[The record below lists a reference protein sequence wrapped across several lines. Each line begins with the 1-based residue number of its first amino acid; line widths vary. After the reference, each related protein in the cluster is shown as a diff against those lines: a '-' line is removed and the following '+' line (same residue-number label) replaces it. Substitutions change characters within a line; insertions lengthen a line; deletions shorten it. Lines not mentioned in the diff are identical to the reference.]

1 MTDQPSTQNRLK
13 NIGWL
18 RAAVLGANDGIVSTS
33 SLVLGVSASHAQ
45 HHSIMVA
52 GVSGLVA
59 GAMSMATGEYVSV
72 HSQSDSEQTA
82 LEEKRKA
89 IESNYDDQQ
98 RELANIYAKRGL
110 EPELAAQVAEQLMKR
125 DALGAHARDGLGI
138 TAATQSHPL
147 QAAFASACSF
157 SVGAALPL
165 SIVALSPVNV
175 LIPIVGIASLAFLA
189 LLGGLGAYT
198 GGSNV
203 RAGIWRVTFW
213 SALAML
219 ITTGIGRIFEVHV

>member
-1 MTDQPSTQNRLK
+1 MTDHTSARDRLK

-33 SLVLGVSASHAQ
+33 SLILGVSASHAA
-45 HHSIMVA
+45 HYTIMVA

-72 HSQSDSEQTA
+72 HSQSDSEETA
-82 LEEKRKA
+82 MQEKRAA
-89 IESNYDDQQ
+89 IASNYHEQE
-98 RELANIYAKRGL
+98 RELASIYLKRGL
-110 EPELAAQVAEQLMKR
+110 QPDLAAKVAEQLMQH
-125 DALGAHARDGLGI
+125 DALGAHARDSLGI
-138 TAATQSHPL
+138 TAISQSRPL

-165 SIVALSPVNV
+165 SIVALYPTRL
-175 LIPIVGIASLAFLA
+175 LIPIVSVASLAFLA
-189 LLGGLGAYT
+189 VLGALGAYT
-198 GGSNV
+198 GGAVVSK
-203 RAGIWRVTFW
+203 GIMRVTFW

-219 ITTGIGRIFEVHV
+219 VTTGIGRIFEVHT